1 MPIEIGL
8 WKMGAQ
14 LEPVRFQPL
23 ENEKKL
29 EAALATDLS
38 LVGEGLLLI
47 KRQVATAS
55 GKFVDMLAVDVQG
68 TLIVIELKRGK
79 TPREAVAQLL
89 DYAAWAKNLSRQEIA
104 EYYGQFHSGAS
115 FDEAYVA
122 RFGSSVPEEIN
133 EQHKLVL
140 VCSSLDPESERII
153 EYLSSDY
160 GVPINAVFF
169 RFFKDGDN
177 EFLARSWLIEPNE
190 VEARSTR
197 AITQKSM
204 DPWNGR
210 DFVVNFG
217 AGPERHW
224 EDGRKYGFVSGGQ
237 GRWYSS
243 SLRQLFPG
251 ARVFVNIPQEGF
263 VGVGTVKSAAV
274 PVKDFKV
281 KAADGT
287 ERPIL
292 EMPLVA
298 PDMGHNKN
306 DLDLTDYVVA
316 VDWIETRPREQAYRE
331 AGMQGNQNTAW
342 KLRDR
347 FTLEKL
353 RAHFKLPD

>member
-8 WKMGAQ
+8 WKMGTQ

-38 LVGEGLLLI
+38 LVGDGLLLI
-47 KRQVATAS
+47 KRQVATSS

-68 TLIVIELKRGK
+68 TLVVIELKRGK

-104 EYYGQFHSGAS
+104 EYYGQFHGDAS

-190 VEARSTR
+190 VEARSSR
-197 AITQKSM
+197 AITQKSS

-210 DFVVNFG
+210 EFVVNVG
-217 AGPERHW
+217 HGPERTW
-224 EDGRKYGFVSGGQ
+224 EDSRKYGFVSGGQ

-243 SLRQLFPG
+243 TLRQLFPG
-251 ARVFVNIPQEGF
+251 ARVFANIPQEGF
-263 VGVGTVKSAAV
+263 VGVGTVRSLAV

-281 KAADGT
+281 GASDGT
-287 ERPIL
+287 AKPIL
-292 EMPLVA
+292 EMPLAA
-298 PDMGHNKN
+298 PDMGHNS
-306 DLDLTDYVVA
+306 DDPELTEYVVG
-316 VDWIETRPREQAYRE
+316 VDWLDARPRAAAYRE
-331 AGMQGNQNTAW
+331 TGMQGNQHTAW

-353 RAHFKLPD
+353 KAHFNLCD

>member
-68 TLIVIELKRGK
+68 TLVVIELKRGK

-89 DYAAWAKNLSRQEIA
+89 DYAAWAKNLSRQEITDCYS
-104 EYYGQFHSGAS
+104 EFHAGAS
-115 FDEAYVA
+115 FDEAYVK
-122 RFGSSVPEEIN
+122 RFGNSVPEEIN

-153 EYLSSDY
+153 EYLSSEY

-169 RFFKDGDN
+169 RFFKDGAN
-177 EFLARSWLIEPNE
+177 EFLARSWLIEPSE
-190 VEARSTR
+190 VEARSSR
-197 AITQKSM
+197 AITQKST

-217 AGPERHW
+217 ESEHRNW

-237 GRWYSS
+237 GRWYSA

-251 ARVFVNIPQEGF
+251 ARIFVNIPQEGF
-263 VGVGTVKSAAV
+263 VAVGTVRSAAV

-281 KAADGT
+281 KTGDGS
-287 ERPIL
+287 EKPIL
-292 EMPLVA
+292 ELPLKA
-298 PDMGHNKN
+298 PSMDDNKGDME
-306 DLDLTDYVVA
+306 LTDYIVA
-316 VDWIETRPREQAYRE
+316 VDWIDTRPREQAYRE
-331 AGMQGNQNTAW
+331 TGMQGNQNTAW
-342 KLRDR
+342 KLRDK
-347 FTLEKL
+347 FTLDKL
-353 RAHFKLPD
+353 KAHFKLED

>member
-1 MPIEIGL
+1 MPIEIGI
-8 WKMGAQ
+8 WKMGTQ

-29 EAALATDLS
+29 EGALATDLS

-55 GKFVDMLAVDVQG
+55 GKFIDMLAVDVQG
-68 TLIVIELKRGK
+68 TLVVIELKRGR

-89 DYAAWAKNLSRQEIA
+89 DYAGWAKNLSRQEIA
-104 EYYGQFHSGAS
+104 NYYSEFHNGAS

-153 EYLSSDY
+153 GYLSSDY

-169 RFFKDGDN
+169 RFFKDGAS

-190 VEARSTR
+190 VEARSSR
-197 AITQKSM
+197 AITQKSS
-204 DPWNGR
+204 DPWNGK

-217 AGPERHW
+217 
-224 EDGRKYGFVSGGQ
+224 DGEHRSWVDGQKYGFVAGGG

-263 VGVGTVKSAAV
+263 VGVGTVRSEAV
-274 PVKDFKV
+274 PVKEFKV
-281 KAADGT
+281 AMPDGT
-287 ERPIL
+287 EEFIL
-292 EMPLVA
+292 RAPLNA
-298 PDMGHNKN
+298 SGMGH
-306 DLDLTDYVVA
+306 DQDDPELTEYVVG
-316 VDWIETRPREQAYRE
+316 VDWVDTQPREQAYRE
-331 AGMQGNQNTAW
+331 TGMQGNQNTAW
-342 KLRDR
+342 KLRDK
-347 FTLEKL
+347 FTLDKL
-353 RAHFKLPD
+353 KAHFKLQD